1 MKKISIVIPVYNA
14 ENYIV
19 RCLDSV
25 KSQSYQDFEIV
36 LINDRS
42 TDNTLEVLTNYQ
54 TENKNLDI
62 RILTNEKNSGPS
74 ISRNFG
80 IDNAKGSYI
89 FFMDADDDFAD
100 DLALQSF
107 IDKTEGNPDIVFGE
121 NYFFVEGKLTHSKY
135 HTLKNKKD
143 VYTGNEILN
152 GFFSTEWAS
161 VVWNKLYDIHFIRT
175 NNLRF
180 PEGLLHEDELWVFQ
194 ISALAKKINFL
205 NRKTYNYYYSNSG
218 SITANVGIKNLN
230 DYKAILKEKLKFAN
244 ELNLYDSNDRTENY
258 IRSFAKKILLPKAV
272 LLDFKTFRTFYLE
285 IKNDFSSYFPRKNE
299 FSLAPMIAYFLYR
312 MKFDEKF
319 FLYGKFPKYINPLLK
334 I

>member
-14 ENYIV
+14 EKYII

-25 KSQSYQDFEIV
+25 KIQSYQDFEII

-42 TDNTLEVLTNYQ
+42 TDNTLEVLSNYQ
-54 TENKNLDI
+54 TENQQLDI
-62 RILTNEKNSGPS
+62 RIFTNEKNSGPS

-107 IDKTEGNPDIVFGE
+107 MDKTEGNPDIIFGE
-121 NYFFVEGKLTHSKY
+121 NYFFVDGKFTESKY
-135 HTLKNKKD
+135 HTLENKKGI
-143 VYTGNEILN
+143 YTGNEILN

-161 VVWNKLYDIHFIRT
+161 VVWNKLYDRNFIIE

-230 DYKAILKEKLKFAN
+230 DYKAILKEKLKFA
-244 ELNLYDSNDRTENY
+244 EQLNLYDRNERTGNY
-258 IRSFAKKILLPKAV
+258 IRNFAKKILLSKAS
-272 LLDFKTFRTFYLE
+272 LLDYKTFRTFYNE
-285 IKNDFSSYFPRKNE
+285 IKEDFTNYFPRKNE
-299 FSLAPMIAYFLYR
+299 FSLSPMMAYFLYK
-312 MKFDEKF
+312 MKFDDKF
-319 FLYGKFPKYINPLLK
+319 FLYGKFPKYVNPLLK

>member
-62 RILTNEKNSGPS
+62 RIWTNEKNSGPS

-80 IDNAKGSYI
+80 MDNAKGSYI

-121 NYFFVEGKLTHSKY
+121 NHFFVDAKLTQSKY
-135 HTLKNKKD
+135 HTLENKKD
-143 VYTGNEILN
+143 V
-152 GFFSTEWAS
+152 
-161 VVWNKLYDIHFIRT
+161 
-175 NNLRF
+175 
-180 PEGLLHEDELWVFQ
+180 
-194 ISALAKKINFL
+194 
-205 NRKTYNYYYSNSG
+205 
-218 SITANVGIKNLN
+218 
-230 DYKAILKEKLKFAN
+230 
-244 ELNLYDSNDRTENY
+244 
-258 IRSFAKKILLPKAV
+258 
-272 LLDFKTFRTFYLE
+272 
-285 IKNDFSSYFPRKNE
+285 
-299 FSLAPMIAYFLYR
+299 
-312 MKFDEKF
+312 
-319 FLYGKFPKYINPLLK
+319 
-334 I
+334 